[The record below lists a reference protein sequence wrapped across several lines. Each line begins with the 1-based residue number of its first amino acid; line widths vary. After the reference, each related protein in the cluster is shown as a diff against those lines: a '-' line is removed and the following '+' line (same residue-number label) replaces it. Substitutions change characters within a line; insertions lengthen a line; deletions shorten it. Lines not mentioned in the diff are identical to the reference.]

1 MTVRTIR
8 RYGDP
13 VLTEPTREVTEID
26 DGIRA
31 LVQDLLETTDMDG
44 RAGVAANQIGAM
56 WRIFSW
62 HRDDE
67 VGYVINPVVI
77 ERAGELRAI
86 SEGCLSLPGLWCET
100 PRYERCTVRGIDLD
114 GRELVIEGE
123 GLMAQILQHETD
135 HLDGHVYLDRLEK
148 PARRDAMRQL
158 RESDW
163 FLAR

>member
-1 MTVRTIR
+1 MTVRPIR

-13 VLTEPTREVTEID
+13 VLTEATREVGEID

-31 LVQDLLETTDMDG
+31 LVQDLLETTDMEG
-44 RAGVAANQIGAM
+44 RAGVAANQIGAT

-62 HRDDE
+62 HCDGE
-67 VGYVINPVVI
+67 VGYVINPVVV
-77 ERAGELRAI
+77 ERAGELREI
-86 SEGCLSLPGLWCET
+86 GEGCLSLPGLWCDT

-114 GRELVIEGE
+114 GEEVVIEGE

-135 HLDGHVYLDRLEK
+135 HLDGKVYLDRLEK

-158 RESDW
+158 RETDW
-163 FLAR
+163 FLRG